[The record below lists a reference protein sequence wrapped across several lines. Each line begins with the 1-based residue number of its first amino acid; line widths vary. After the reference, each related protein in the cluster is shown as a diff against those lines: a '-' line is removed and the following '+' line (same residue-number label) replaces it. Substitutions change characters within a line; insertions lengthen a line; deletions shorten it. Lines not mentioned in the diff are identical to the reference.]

1 MTRFSYKMLA
11 VMLLVMLSFGISQAR
26 KLPAGTYLTS
36 AKINVI
42 EDRPEDAVA
51 MLDSLFL
58 FYGPH
63 DQGLGL
69 MAQIMVDYIEAKTT
83 PEEKAPYVEKMVAY
97 FDSLRMCCDNKDIKK
112 NYRKKCK
119 DLIPNADS
127 TAVKYWREFYNRGIE
142 QMTSVEE
149 LFNEKSSFSDSSSQE
164 YYNTAIAAKAD
175 SSMANM
181 KLAIS
186 INPADHRPYVA
197 IGTVFEK
204 RGKYKEAV
212 EWLQQGLVQT
222 EDSSSLL
229 LSIAYGYINLD
240 EYCKA
245 APFFAQYLEINP
257 TELSNAT
264 NLTICY
270 IRCDMMDSA
279 KVVFQYML
287 EVDSAN
293 PDALVGLGDYYRNRA
308 GLRMKESTEMIEK
321 DPNEALEIR
330 EQSNYLFDTSA
341 TYYEKLI
348 TVNPDSIRGYEEY
361 GLISYIRERYDVA
374 AKAYSKLT
382 EMEPDNIEHWISLGD
397 CRLILKQFKESAA
410 AYEKVVE
417 FDKDKKS
424 IWERLSDLY
433 TETGDKDKK
442 ARAEK
447 EVARL
452 SK

>member
-1 MTRFSYKMLA
+1 
-11 VMLLVMLSFGISQAR
+11 MLSISISNAR

-42 EDRPEDAVA
+42 ENRPEDAVA
-51 MLDSLFL
+51 LLDSLFM

-69 MAQIMVDYIEAKTT
+69 MAQIMVDYIESKTT
-83 PEEKAPYVEKMVAY
+83 AEEKAPYVEKMVAY

-112 NYRKKCK
+112 GYRKKCK
-119 DLIPNADS
+119 DLIINADS

-149 LFNEKSSFSDSSSQE
+149 LFNEKSSFSDSASLE
-164 YYNTAIAAKAD
+164 YYNTSIAAKAD
-175 SSMANM
+175 SSIANM
-181 KLAIS
+181 NLAIA
-186 INPADHRPYVA
+186 IDPADQRPYVV

-204 RGKYKEAV
+204 QGKYEESI
-212 EWLQQGLVQT
+212 EWLQKGLAQT

-229 LSIAYGYINLD
+229 LSIAYAYINID

-245 APFFAQYLEINP
+245 APFFARYLRIDP
-257 TELSNAT
+257 TDLSNAT

-279 KVVFQYML
+279 KTVYLNML
-287 EVDSAN
+287 EVDSVN
-293 PDALVGLGDYYRNRA
+293 PNALVGLGDYYRNRA
-308 GLRMKESTEMIEK
+308 GLKMKESAEMTDK
-321 DPNEALEIR
+321 NPDEAINMR

-341 TYYEKLI
+341 TYYERLI
-348 TVNPDSIRGYEEY
+348 ATNPDSILGYEEY

-374 AKAYSKLT
+374 AKAYTKLT
-382 EMEPDNIEHWISLGD
+382 EMEPENIEHWISLGD
-397 CRLILKQFKESAA
+397 CYLVLKQFKESAT

-417 FDKDKKS
+417 LDKDKKS
-424 IWERLSDLY
+424 IWERLSELY
-433 TETGDKDKK
+433 IETGEKNKK
-442 ARAEK
+442 AQADK
-447 EVARL
+447 EIARL
-452 SK
+452 SN